1 MNFGAE
7 VYPNL
12 KNVIKERYVGDVT
25 KSVQRVGL
33 HLTTT
38 GTAEECNWE
47 DPLYWQVATG
57 MDIAASEFFRFDFK
71 SPNGIKRVITPAD

>member
-1 MNFGAE
+1 MNIEAE

-47 DPLYWQVATG
+47 DLLY
-57 MDIAASEFFRFDFK
+57 
-71 SPNGIKRVITPAD
+71 